1 MLIEE
6 LKAIIESLK
15 DAQADTSFVEI
26 KSSAGG
32 FPKRI
37 WESISAFANTP
48 GGGIIIL
55 GIEEKDGDIQIV
67 GVKEPAKFQK
77 DLQETCSRMQFP
89 VRALIET
96 HKYEG
101 KIVVTAEIPE
111 ASYKEKPCYYQGSGM
126 ISGAFIRV
134 GDGDRQ
140 LTQYE
145 VQGFLDGRGQPRYDI
160 EPINGSSLKDLDQ
173 EALKLFIKHIRA
185 NNEKIKSWDDEKV
198 LHTYRILI
206 SYEGKD
212 VVTLAGILCFGLY
225 PQQFFPGLVI
235 HVMVYPQQEE
245 GQLGVD
251 GERLL
256 DNIKIEGPLLT
267 AVPEVVRAIK
277 RNIQKRS
284 IVKGLFREDILEY
297 PEVFLREAIIN
308 ALGHRD
314 YSPLARG
321 SAVQVKIFPNRIDIS
336 SPGGLFGPV
345 TIDRLGE
352 SGLQATRNSYL
363 MKLLEDSPVPNEGRV
378 LCENRGTGIPSMID
392 ALRKAGM
399 EPPQFLNFLT
409 QFKVVCFNQA
419 IFDKNTLAWLEQF
432 VDVDLNDRQR
442 FALAYIY
449 HKDQLTNPDYC
460 RMNECD
466 SRLASKE
473 LCELVDRQLITQHG
487 TRRWAFY
494 TLPKKQAK
502 TVLHPTKISGTFR
515 RDRREEITKII
526 NEKGECGR
534 QELADVLNLSGAA
547 VLHWLR
553 KLIKEGVIKPTTN
566 SLKDPSVKYCIKSK
580 K

>member
-6 LKAIIESLK
+6 FKSIIESLK

-26 KSSAGG
+26 KSCRGG

-55 GIEEKDGDIQIV
+55 GIDEKDGDIEIG
-67 GVKEPAKFQK
+67 GVKDPAKFQK
-77 DLQETCSRMQFP
+77 DLQETCSRMNP
-89 VRALIET
+89 PIRALIET
-96 HKYEG
+96 HKQG
-101 KIVVTAEIPE
+101 TKTVVMAEIPE
-111 ASYKEKPCYYQGSGM
+111 VSYKEKPCYYQGSGM

-145 VQGFLDGRGQPRYDI
+145 IQGFLDGRGQPRYDI
-160 EPINGSSLKDLDQ
+160 EPIEGSSLKDLDQ
-173 EALKLFIKHIRA
+173 EALKVFLKHIRTT
-185 NNEKIKSWDDEKV
+185 NEKIKSWDDEKI
-198 LHTYRILI
+198 LHTYRILAPH
-206 SYEGKD
+206 EGQGKA
-212 VVTLAGILCFGLY
+212 TLAGILCFGLY
-225 PQQFFPGLVI
+225 PQQFFPGLVA
-235 HVMVYPQQEE
+235 HVMVYPQKEE
-245 GQLGVD
+245 GQLGAD

-256 DNIKIEGPLLT
+256 DNIKVEGSLMT
-267 AVPEVVRAIK
+267 AVPEVVGAIK

-284 IVKGLFREDILEY
+284 IIKGLFREDILEY

-308 ALGHRD
+308 AFGHRD

-321 SAVQVKIFPNRIDIS
+321 SAVQVKIFPNRIDIG

-352 SGLQATRNSYL
+352 SGLQATRNSHL

-399 EPPQFLNFLT
+399 EPPQFLNSLT
-409 QFKVVCFNQA
+409 QFKVICSNQA
-419 IFDKNTLAWLEQF
+419 IFDKTTLAWLEQF
-432 VDVDLNDRQR
+432 SNVDLNDRQR

-449 HKDQLTNPDYC
+449 HKGQLNNSDYC

-466 SRLASKE
+466 SRIAGKE
-473 LCELVDRQLITQHG
+473 LGALVDTKLIVQHG

-494 TLPKKQAK
+494 TLPKKVTMRGASIK
-502 TVLHPTKISGTFR
+502 TASVR
-515 RDRREEITKII
+515 RDRREEITKVIR
-526 NEKGECGR
+526 EKGECGR
-534 QELADVLNLSGAA
+534 QELEKILNISGPA

-553 KLIKEGVIKPTTN
+553 RLIKENTIKPTTD
-566 SLKDPSVKYCIKSK
+566 SLNDPGVKYCIKKPSH
-580 K
+580 